1 MAWKQLKYGIQVG
14 GLLVTPQR
22 GIAAYEYGAKFISDT
37 FFRGGAAQKSYL
49 VYMGGD
55 RLSGKV
61 ASGDSNDAILRM
73 DFSNYALNDNN
84 FIMRGINLGVQN
96 RSAGTLNY
104 LESAS
109 FTSRQRGD
117 SGAIG
122 LLRGLY
128 LSIIANVGSGAI
140 STTVHG
146 MLVEMQ
152 LEANMP
158 SDSAGVVVKNKSDGV
173 YTLPTAAFAA
183 KNNGTSSCKGFS
195 YGLDLYDSAA
205 STCDKAEIR
214 MNSEVCILKGAG
226 VPTNGTTGAAFA
238 GPGSLYIDITN
249 MKLYING
256 NTKASPTWK
265 IVTSAS

>member
-1 MAWKQLKYGIQVG
+1 MAWKQFKYGIQVG

-22 GIAAYEYGAKFISDT
+22 GVAAYEYGAKFISDT

-55 RLSGKV
+55 RVSGKV
-61 ASGDSNDAILRM
+61 ATGDSNDAILRM
-73 DFSNYALNDNN
+73 DHSNRALNDTN
-84 FIMRGINLGVQN
+84 FIMRGINMSLQN
-96 RSAGTLNY
+96 RASGILNLLEGANISA
-104 LESAS
+104 
-109 FTSRQRGD
+109 RQRGD
-117 SGAIG
+117 SGAITA
-122 LLRGLY
+122 LRGMR
-128 LSIIANVGSGAI
+128 IEAQVNVGSGAI

-146 MLVEMQ
+146 LQIDMQ

-158 SDSAGVVVKNKSDGV
+158 SDSAGINVRNKSDGV

-205 STCDKAEIR
+205 DTCDKAEIR
-214 MNSEVCILKGAG
+214 MNDEVCVLTGAG
-226 VPTNGTTGAAFA
+226 VPTDGTTGAAFA
-238 GPGSLYIDITN
+238 APGSLYIDITN
-249 MKLYING
+249 KKLYING

-265 IVTSAS
+265 LVTSA